1 MATATRK
8 KRAPA
13 SDASD
18 EPIDEALPASPVF
31 KPSIAGAS
39 ANSDSDFDALPSPG
53 ALRSETYLILQTR
66 QAQRLIQ
73 GRRADDGTPGIVGL
87 TRFATL
93 LRPIWN
99 GARADDPYADWWL
112 VRVHD
117 AIEES
122 ERELTALKLHV
133 DGLLKRLPGISVSV
147 AQSVEPVRV
156 PLTFSNPYAFRG
168 TYLLSQYDELIRGI
182 LTARHV
188 ALLDRDGSERLL
200 ADAGRHVRRAF
211 TAALGYR
218 FLGINRDDLRL
229 MTARAKQ
236 AEDEMGALP
245 GEVLDGKLRAPHA
258 PEPVRPLSERGRR
271 FAMRG
276 ATARPVPVSEPD
288 AATVD
293 DVTER
298 AAAPS
303 DGAVDAGSA

>member
-1 MATATRK
+1 MATTRK
-8 KRAPA
+8 KR
-13 SDASD
+13 SL
-18 EPIDEALPASPVF
+18 ALNDSNEMGEASPTMPAF
-31 KPSIAGAS
+31 KASIAAAS
-39 ANSDSDFDALPSPG
+39 STSESELGALPSPG

-112 VRVHD
+112 LRVHD

-122 ERELTALKLHV
+122 ERELAALKQHV
-133 DGLLKRLPGISVSV
+133 DGLLKRLSGFSVTV

-168 TYLLSQYDELIRGI
+168 TYLLSQYDELVRGI

-245 GEVLDGKLRAPHA
+245 SEVLDGKLRAPHA
-258 PEPVRPLSERGRR
+258 PEPVRSASERGRR
-271 FAMRG
+271 FAMRS
-276 ATARPVPVSEPD
+276 AAVRPMPASEPN
-288 AATVD
+288 AATVG
-293 DVTER
+293 DVTEC
-298 AAAPS
+298 ADAS
-303 DGAVDAGSA
+303 GDGAVRADPA